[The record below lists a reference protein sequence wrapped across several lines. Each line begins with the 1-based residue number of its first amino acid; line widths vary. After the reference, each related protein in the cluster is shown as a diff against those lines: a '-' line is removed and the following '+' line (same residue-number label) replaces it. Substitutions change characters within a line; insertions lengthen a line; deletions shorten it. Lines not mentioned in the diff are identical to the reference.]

1 MAYPEPNSLDDIYG
15 PGAEEAEA
23 FAEALD
29 AATERAT
36 KAGVSYRTI
45 IGIITALADAAE
57 KDAREQLPE
66 PPDPELPDAHPE
78 NDSSAADR
86 LRRTPQSH

>member
-15 PGAEEAEA
+15 PGAEEADA
-23 FAEALD
+23 FAEALE

-36 KAGVSYRTI
+36 KAGVSYRAI

-57 KDAREQLPE
+57 ADARERLPE
-66 PPDPELPDAHPE
+66 PPDPVLPDDYQE
-78 NDSSAADR
+78 NDQAH
-86 LRRTPQSH
+86 L